1 MIEAKE
7 ESKPTEAAKHE
18 VAPAE
23 LPKFARYIDGELL
36 IDLSCTYFVGLF
48 ADQLEEKTMWYLQ
61 EFDDA
66 TELQTEMH
74 LLRDMTVEIVKN
86 TLQIDDS
93 DFDLPVA
100 VGQNDVPAEKVRA
113 FAQYMQVPFEAKE
126 GHSYEVSFLAEPE

>member
-1 MIEAKE
+1 
-7 ESKPTEAAKHE
+7 
-18 VAPAE
+18 
-23 LPKFARYIDGELL
+23 
-36 IDLSCTYFVGLF
+36 
-48 ADQLEEKTMWYLQ
+48 MWYLQ

-126 GHSYEVSFLAEPE
+126 GHLYEVSFLAEPE